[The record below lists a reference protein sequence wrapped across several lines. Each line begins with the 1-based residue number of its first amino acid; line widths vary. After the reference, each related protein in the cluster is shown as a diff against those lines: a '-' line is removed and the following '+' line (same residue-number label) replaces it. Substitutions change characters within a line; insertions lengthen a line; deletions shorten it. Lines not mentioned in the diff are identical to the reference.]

1 MWYCMSL
8 MLHLSTTFHHVS
20 TIHVYIWFC
29 IVRYFTTMQH
39 HIVDIVHIDENMT
52 RLIDFHGL
60 GSTFSDRMRTKGFAI
75 YSTHNSR
82 TGKVSIFWSTS
93 KTSQMFSKSQQKRQV
108 LGDLRVYR
116 VWPCGN
122 LWSVLPFCTV
132 SSQPQLD
139 ERGLYVWFA
148 LMCKTSA
155 VSWRRGY
162 RTIGHLERN
171 LDF

>member
-1 MWYCMSL
+1 
-8 MLHLSTTFHHVS
+8 
-20 TIHVYIWFC
+20 
-29 IVRYFTTMQH
+29 
-39 HIVDIVHIDENMT
+39 
-52 RLIDFHGL
+52 
-60 GSTFSDRMRTKGFAI
+60 
-75 YSTHNSR
+75 
-82 TGKVSIFWSTS
+82 
-93 KTSQMFSKSQQKRQV
+93 MFSKSQQKRQV

-116 VWPCGN
+116 VWSGKQVFGN

-155 VSWRRGY
+155 DSWRRGY

>member
-1 MWYCMSL
+1 MWYCMVL

-20 TIHVYIWFC
+20 TYIRMILHC
-29 IVRYFTTMQH
+29 EILHY
-39 HIVDIVHIDENMT
+39 HIVDIVHIDENWT
-52 RLIDFHGL
+52 HLIDFHGL

-139 ERGLYVWFA
+139 ERGLYVWVA

-155 VSWRRGY
+155 DSWEGEKGAAGPLDTWRG
-162 RTIGHLERN
+162 T
-171 LDF
+171 